1 MPATARLVN
10 VEEFERL
17 PKGEGKCEL
26 VAGRVVQMSP
36 VGWPH
41 GVVVMRLGGLLDA
54 HLRRRQ
60 LGAVAPEVGFVLRV
74 DPDTVRAP
82 DLAFLRREKMPPRDA
97 RGYLRCVPDL
107 AIEVLSPDDRP
118 REIARKVA
126 EYLNAGVPL
135 VLVVDPDAESVTAH
149 RPNAPPETFMSSD
162 VLDIGDVVPG
172 FRCAVKDL
180 FE

>member
-54 HLRRRQ
+54 HVRRRQ

-107 AIEVLSPDDRP
+107 AVEVLSPDDRW
-118 REIARKVA
+118 RDMADKVA
-126 EYLNAGVPL
+126 EYLICGVGL
-135 VLVVDPDAESVTAH
+135 VLVVDPRNESVTVH
-149 RPNAPPETFMSSD
+149 RPDAPARMLQSSD
-162 VLDIGDVVPG
+162 TLDLGEAIPG